1 MAHGRIEAINS
12 QMGRMAVR
20 TDRGYVIADIHC
32 GEASVGDS
40 VRGVMDDHGDQV
52 WQNVTQGDE
61 VEVYVE
67 AFDASP
73 ETARTMLRL
82 TG

>member
-1 MAHGRIEAINS
+1 MAHGRIEAINAH
-12 QMGRMAVR
+12 MGRVAVR
-20 TDRGYVIADIHC
+20 TEQGYVMADIHY

-40 VRGVMDDHGDQV
+40 VRGVMDEHGDQI
-52 WQNVTQGDE
+52 WQNVTQDDE
-61 VEVYVE
+61 LEVYVE

-73 ETARTMLRL
+73 EIARRMLHL